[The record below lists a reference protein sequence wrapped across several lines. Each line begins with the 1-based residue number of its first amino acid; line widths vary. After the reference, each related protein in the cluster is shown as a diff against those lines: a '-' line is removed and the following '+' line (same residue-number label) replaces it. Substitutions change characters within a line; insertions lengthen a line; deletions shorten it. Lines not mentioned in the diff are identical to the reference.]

1 MYIPMEPLRM
11 TAMYCWTMEVGKSA
25 MTQVSPSKRDRRTV
39 FLIVLI
45 ILVWELIFFLTRHLN
60 ISLYSSHLPP
70 FACRVSCVDCLESD
84 GQVQDKD
91 QP

>member
-1 MYIPMEPLRM
+1 M

-45 ILVWELIFFLTRHLN
+45 ILVWELIFFLNRHLN
-60 ISLYSSHLPP
+60 LIPCKAPTYLRLP
-70 FACRVSCVDCLESD
+70 AV
-84 GQVQDKD
+84 
-91 QP
+91 